1 MKDREIIILLNRI
14 RDVVEGE
21 SDNERLTLNKTDVT
35 ILFYYL
41 KSLKKQAEK
50 SSDLI
55 QKIQTEIYR
64 FNEETL
70 WSMKNILE
78 NI

>member
-70 WSMKNILE
+70 WSMKNISK

>member
-70 WSMKNILE
+70 
-78 NI
+78 